1 VIGFLASALPAPFD
15 WLSWGLLSGPAGLA
29 LIGVG
34 AMGLRLLSR
43 AETDREV

>member
-1 VIGFLASALPAPFD
+1 MISFLASALPAPLD

-34 AMGLRLLSR
+34 VAGLKALSR
-43 AETDREV
+43 TESDSEF

>member
-1 VIGFLASALPAPFD
+1 VISFLASALPAPLD

-34 AMGLRLLSR
+34 AIGLRRMSR
-43 AETDREV
+43 AETDGEV

>member
-1 VIGFLASALPAPFD
+1 MIDFLTSSLPAPFD

-34 AMGLRLLSR
+34 AFGLRLLSR
-43 AETDREV
+43 AEADGEF